1 MKLVLSRSSMTKINS
16 RNLRIVILL
25 VTFVLVVLAA
35 NSSALAFGPED
46 PEEPTGPEVTPTP
59 LLSPR
64 QLQPI
69 LPENPSMADLG
80 HQKWWSVCMAC
91 HGDAGQGLTDEW
103 RETAFGE
110 DKNCWTAKCH
120 GTSHPPEG
128 FIFPR
133 IVPPAWGPGTL
144 KRFITADELQQYLF
158 DEMPWWDPG
167 SLTEVEGWNLTAFV
181 LRENGSLP
189 ADLELDITNASLVP
203 VHLPIQPVR
212 DERGWQI
219 VFIGALGLAA
229 VGLIAVSNQH
239 RERNLPRPTTRR
251 EADPDSLAQNARK
264 DPSPPLSPSKRPSF
278 FHHLHP
284 PTIPAAQARWRYTL
298 GAGGLAVFLSLVLL
312 VTGALEM
319 FFYVPTPEEAAESI
333 QVITY
338 LVPFGGLIRGIHF
351 WAAQALVLIAMI
363 HLARVVFTG
372 AYLPPRRFNYMIGIA
387 LLAAVLLL
395 DFTGYVL
402 RWDEGIRWALMV
414 GTNLLKTIPLVGEGI
429 YRFVIGGDSP
439 GAPALIRFYAWHI
452 FGLTLLLVI
461 GVSWHIF
468 RVRRDGGIAAPKPVR
483 PIANPDQIS
492 EASLETVQP
501 TRITRNELVQREVLA
516 MLIAGALLTLIAALI
531 PPPIAPPIQD
541 SPTALL
547 ADARAPWFFLWVQ
560 QLLRFGDAFWM
571 GVAIPLATLALLIA
585 LPYLFKRDQAA
596 KAVLGRWFPQHG
608 RAAQVILGLILLGWI
623 VLTVLEYRLP

>member
-1 MKLVLSRSSMTKINS
+1 MPRSSLTKDIF
-16 RNLRIVILL
+16 RNLHIGILL
-25 VTFVLVVLAA
+25 VTLLLVVLAA

-46 PEEPTGPEVTPTP
+46 PEEPTGLEVTPTP

-69 LPENPSMADLG
+69 LPENPTMADLG

-91 HGDAGQGLTDEW
+91 HGDVGQGLTDEW

-144 KRFITADELQQYLF
+144 KRFITAADLQQYLY

-167 SLTEVEGWNLTAFV
+167 SLTEVEAWNLTAFV

-189 ADLELDITNASLVP
+189 ADLELDIANASLIP

-229 VGLIAVSNQH
+229 VGLIAISS
-239 RERNLPRPTTRR
+239 RR
-251 EADPDSLAQNARK
+251 R
-264 DPSPPLSPSKRPSF
+264 SPSRDAAQRETATDGLGQPAPIEKTTPLHPRSPQKRPSF

-284 PTIPAAQARWRYTL
+284 PTIPADQARWRYTL

-312 VTGALEM
+312 VTGILEM
-319 FFYVPTPEEAAESI
+319 FFYVPTPEKAAESI
-333 QVITY
+333 QTITY
-338 LVPFGGLIRGIHF
+338 LVAYGGLIRGLHF
-351 WAAQALVLIAMI
+351 WAAQALVIVAII

-372 AYLPPRRFNYMIGIA
+372 AYLPPRRFNYLIGIA
-387 LLAAVLLL
+387 LLVLVLLL

-414 GTNLLKTIPLVGEGI
+414 GTNLLKTIPLVGDGI

-483 PIANPDQIS
+483 PIVNPEQTSEFSPEILPPARIS
-492 EASLETVQP
+492 
-501 TRITRNELVQREVLA
+501 RNELVQREVLA

-571 GVAIPLATLALLIA
+571 GVAVPLAGLALLAA
-585 LPYLFKRDQAA
+585 LPYLIKRDQASES
-596 KAVLGRWFPQHG
+596 VLGRWFPKHG
-608 RAAQVILGLILLGWI
+608 RVVQVILGLILLGWI
-623 VLTVLEYRLP
+623 LLTVLEYRLS